1 MILRTSKAGIGSWKL
16 TKVEQRIF
24 GGDCRGGCMH
34 NEGCENKGAPRFY
47 RGLNILCI
55 GDRVVADRVVQ
66 LWKRS
71 GSLRLSF
78 LMGSVFEP

>member
-1 MILRTSKAGIGSWKL
+1 MIVRMILRTSKAGIGSWKL

-24 GGDCRGGCMH
+24 GGDFRGGCMH

-55 GDRVVADRVVQ
+55 GDRVVADRV
-66 LWKRS
+66 L
-71 GSLRLSF
+71 
-78 LMGSVFEP
+78 